1 MPFSLQSSSM
11 FNADLALSVTM
22 TAIGTM
28 ASSVMLPLNLIL
40 YVNAAFKDDSAKD
53 EESIIDSIDWVA
65 LFISLFIVMAAIGLG
80 LLASYKV
87 SNQKFN
93 VYANRLGSISG
104 LLLVVFSMLL
114 SSFSGD
120 SDAKVWSQVSH
131 ILLILPTTF

>member
-65 LFISLFIVMAAIGLG
+65 LFISLFIVMAAKAWVFLHRTRYPTKNLMSMQIGWVQ
-80 LLASYKV
+80 SRV
-87 SNQKFN
+87 SCSLSFQCFYLPFLEIRMQK
-93 VYANRLGSISG
+93 YGR
-104 LLLVVFSMLL
+104 
-114 SSFSGD
+114 
-120 SDAKVWSQVSH
+120 K
-131 ILLILPTTF
+131 